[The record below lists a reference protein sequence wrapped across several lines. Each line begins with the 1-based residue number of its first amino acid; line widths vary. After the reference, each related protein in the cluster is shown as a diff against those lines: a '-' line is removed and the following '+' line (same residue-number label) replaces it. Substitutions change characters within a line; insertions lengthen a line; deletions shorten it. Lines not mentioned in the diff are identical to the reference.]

1 MHTSEQARVFY
12 WCRKPFCG
20 ARVVPFGSAVG
31 VTAGRERLMTTTVA
45 DVMVA
50 TLKAS
55 GVRQIYGIP
64 GDSLNGFTD
73 ALRRDGGIAWEHV
86 RHEEA
91 AGFAAAAE
99 AALTGE
105 LAVCAGSCGPGNLHL
120 INGLFDANRSR
131 VPVLAIAAQIPAVE
145 IGGGYFQ
152 ETHPQELFRECSV
165 YCEMVSVPEQ
175 LPRLLQMAMRAAVQR
190 GGVGVVVVPGEVFLA
205 DAPSAKVTPVRTAYS
220 MIRPD
225 DSALAAAAD
234 VLNAARAVTI
244 LAGAGCAGAHDQL
257 IALAGALQAPVVHAF
272 RGKEFVEYDNPYD
285 VGMTGLIGFS
295 SGYRAMEHCDAL
307 LMLGTDFPYRPFLP
321 ERVPVVQV
329 DVRGEQIGK
338 RIPVQV
344 PLVGTVGATID
355 ALLPLIAAKAD
366 TAHLDRMTAHYR
378 RVRARLDKLARDR
391 RNDSPLHPQYVAATV
406 DKLAATDAVFTADV
420 GTPCIWAAR
429 YVRMNGARRLIGSF
443 NHGSMANALPHAIGA
458 QASHPGRQVV
468 ALCGDGGLAML
479 LGELITL
486 RQMRLPVKV
495 VVFDNGALSFVELEM
510 KAAGIVTYGT
520 DLDNPD
526 FAGMA
531 RAAGLFGARV
541 EKAGDLEDALREA
554 FGHDGPALV
563 DVRTVRHEL
572 SLPPKLTYGEIK
584 GFTLYATRTVLSG
597 GGEELVEL
605 TKANLRELDVE

>member
-1 MHTSEQARVFY
+1 
-12 WCRKPFCG
+12 
-20 ARVVPFGSAVG
+20 
-31 VTAGRERLMTTTVA
+31 MTTTVA

-73 ALRRDGGIAWEHV
+73 ALRRDGGITWEHV

-165 YCEMVSVPEQ
+165 YCEMVSIPEQ

-205 DAPSAKVTPVRTAYS
+205 DAPSAEVTPVRTAYS

-307 LMLGTDFPYRPFLP
+307 IMLGTDFPYRPFLP
-321 ERVPVVQV
+321 EGVPAVQV

-338 RIPVQV
+338 RVPVEV

-355 ALLPLIAAKAD
+355 ALLPLITAKAD
-366 TAHLDRMTAHYR
+366 KAHLDRMTAHYR
-378 RVRARLDKLARDR
+378 RARARLDKLARDR

-406 DKLAATDAVFTADV
+406 DKLAAADAVFTADV

-429 YVRMNGARRLIGSF
+429 YLRMNGTRRLIGSF

-495 VVFDNGALSFVELEM
+495 VVFGNGALSFVELEM